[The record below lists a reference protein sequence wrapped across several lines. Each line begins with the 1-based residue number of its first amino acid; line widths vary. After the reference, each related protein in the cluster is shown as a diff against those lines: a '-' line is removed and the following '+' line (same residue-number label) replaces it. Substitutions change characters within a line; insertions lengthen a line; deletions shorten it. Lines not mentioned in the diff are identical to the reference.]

1 MLTDAAIKALKP
13 KEKLYK
19 LVDRDGMYVVVQ
31 PSGAIVFR
39 LDYRLNGRR
48 ETLTLGR
55 YGPAGLSLARAREKV
70 IDARRSIAE
79 GRSPAQEKQ
88 REKRRLQEAKCF
100 GEFGERWLQEARMA
114 DSTRAMRRSI
124 FERDILPAFRNR
136 LLPEILPEDLRGLCA
151 KVKERGA
158 PATAVHVR
166 DIVKLVFAFAI
177 LHGEK
182 VANPADEVGPAS
194 IATFVPK
201 DRSLSPGEIRIML
214 GQIEHVATLPTIRLG
229 IKLILLSMVRKSE
242 LQDAVWD
249 EVDFENAVWS
259 IPKERMKRSKAHNVY
274 LSQQMLDIF
283 IALKTCAGNS
293 KYVLPSR
300 YDADAPMSRATFNRI
315 TTAVVERAK
324 KEGLPLEPFTVHDL
338 RRTGSTLL
346 NELGFNSD
354 WIEKCLAH
362 EDGRSS
368 RGIYNKAEYE
378 HQRRH
383 MIQEWSNLVDAWVAG
398 RKYTPTLY
406 PPTMDLLTPEPDV

>member
-13 KEKLYK
+13 KNKLYK
-19 LVDRDGMYVVVQ
+19 IVDRDGMYVVVQ

-55 YGPAGLSLARAREKV
+55 YGPAGLSLARAREKL
-70 IDARRSIAE
+70 IDARRAISE

-88 REKRRLQEAKCF
+88 REKRRLQEAKSF

-182 VANPADEVGPAS
+182 VANPGDEVGPAS

-201 DRSLSPGEIRIML
+201 DRSLSPAEIRIML

-324 KEGLPLEPFTVHDL
+324 KEGLPLEAFTVHDL

-383 MIQEWSNLVDAWVAG
+383 MMQEWSNLVDAWVAG
-398 RKYTPTLY
+398 KKYTPTLY

>member
-1 MLTDAAIKALKP
+1 MLTDAGIKALKP
-13 KEKLYK
+13 KDKFYK
-19 LVDRDGMYVVVQ
+19 VADRDGMYVVVQ
-31 PSGAIVFR
+31 PSGSVVFR
-39 LDYRLNGRR
+39 YDYRLNGRR

-55 YGPAGLSLARAREKV
+55 YGASDLSLARAREKL
-70 IDARRSIAE
+70 IDAKRAILE

-88 REKRRLQEAKCF
+88 REKRRIKEAKSF

-124 FERDILPAFRNR
+124 FERDILPTFRNR
-136 LLPEILPEDLRGLCA
+136 LLTEISPDDLRAMCK

-166 DIVKLVFAFAI
+166 DIVKLVYAFAI

-182 VANPADEVGPAS
+182 VTNPADEVGPAS

-201 DRSLSPGEIRIML
+201 DRSLSPAEIRVML
-214 GQIEHVATLPTIRLG
+214 GQLEHVPTLPTIRLG
-229 IKLILLSMVRKSE
+229 MKLFLLTMVRKSE
-242 LQDAVWD
+242 LQDATWD

-274 LSQQMLDIF
+274 LAQQAIDILV
-283 IALKTCAGNS
+283 ALKTCAGNS
-293 KYVLPSR
+293 KYLLPSR

-315 TTAVVERAK
+315 TAAVVVRAK

-383 MIQEWSNLVDAWVAG
+383 MMQEWANLVDAWVAG
-398 RKYTPTLY
+398 QKYVPTLY
-406 PPTMDLLTPEPDV
+406 PPSMDLLVPEPSV

>member
-1 MLTDAAIKALKP
+1 MLTDAGIKALKP
-13 KEKLYK
+13 RDKLYK
-19 LVDRDGMYVVVQ
+19 VADRDGMYVAVN
-31 PSGAIVFR
+31 PSGAVVFR
-39 LDYRLNGRR
+39 YDYRLNGRR

-55 YGPAGLSLARAREKV
+55 YGAAGLSLARAREQL
-70 IDARRSIAE
+70 IDAQRAIAE
-79 GRSPAQEKQ
+79 GRSPAREKQ
-88 REKRRLQEAKCF
+88 REKRRIKEAKSF

-124 FERDILPAFRNR
+124 YERDILPTFRNR
-136 LLPEILPEDLRGLCA
+136 LLTEISPDDLRAMCA
-151 KVKERGA
+151 KVKGRGA

-166 DIVKLVFAFAI
+166 DIVKLVYAFAI

-201 DRSLSPGEIRIML
+201 DRSLSPAEIRVML
-214 GQIEHVATLPTIRLG
+214 GQLEHVPTLPTIRLG
-229 IKLILLSMVRKSE
+229 MKLFLLTMVRKSE
-242 LQDAVWD
+242 LQDATWD

-274 LSQQMLDIF
+274 LAQQTIDIL

-293 KYVLPSR
+293 KYLLPSR

-315 TTAVVERAK
+315 TTAVVARAK

-383 MIQEWSNLVDAWVAG
+383 MMQEWANLVDAWVAG
-398 RKYTPTLY
+398 QKYMPTLY
-406 PPTMDLLTPEPDV
+406 PPSMDLLVPEPSV

>member
-1 MLTDAAIKALKP
+1 MLTDAGIKALKP
-13 KEKLYK
+13 KDKLYK
-19 LVDRDGMYVVVQ
+19 VVDRDGMYVVVN
-31 PSGAIVFR
+31 PSGAVVFR
-39 LDYRLNGRR
+39 YDYRLNGRR

-55 YGPAGLSLARAREKV
+55 YGASDLSLARAREKL
-70 IDARRSIAE
+70 IDAKRAILE
-79 GRSPAQEKQ
+79 GRSPAREKQ
-88 REKRRLQEAKCF
+88 REKRRIKEAKSF
-100 GEFGERWLQEARMA
+100 GEFGERWLQEAKMA

-124 FERDILPAFRNR
+124 YERDILPTFRNR
-136 LLPEILPEDLRGLCA
+136 LLTEISPDDLRAICA
-151 KVKERGA
+151 KVKARGA

-166 DIVKLVFAFAI
+166 DIVKLVYAFAI

-182 VANPADEVGPAS
+182 VPNPADEVGPAS

-201 DRSLSPGEIRIML
+201 DRSLSPAEIRVML
-214 GQIEHVATLPTIRLG
+214 GQLEHVPTLPTIRLG
-229 IKLILLSMVRKSE
+229 MKLFLLTMVRKSE
-242 LQDAVWD
+242 LQDATWD

-274 LSQQMLDIF
+274 LAEQAIDIL

-293 KYVLPSR
+293 KYLLPSR

-315 TTAVVERAK
+315 TTAVVVRAK

-383 MIQEWSNLVDAWVAG
+383 MMQEWANLVDAWVAG
-398 RKYTPTLY
+398 QKYAPTLY
-406 PPTMDLLTPEPDV
+406 PPSMDLLVPEPSV

>member
-1 MLTDAAIKALKP
+1 MLTDAGIKALKP
-13 KEKLYK
+13 KDKLYK
-19 LVDRDGMYVVVQ
+19 VVDRDGMYVVVN
-31 PSGAIVFR
+31 PSGAVVFR
-39 LDYRLNGRR
+39 YDYRLNGRR

-55 YGPAGLSLARAREKV
+55 YGASDLSLARAREKL
-70 IDARRSIAE
+70 IDAKRAILE
-79 GRSPAQEKQ
+79 GRSPAREKQ
-88 REKRRLQEAKCF
+88 REKRRIKEAKSF
-100 GEFGERWLQEARMA
+100 GEFGERWLLEAKMA

-124 FERDILPAFRNR
+124 YERDILPTFRNR
-136 LLPEILPEDLRGLCA
+136 LLAEINPDDLRAMCA
-151 KVKERGA
+151 KVKARGA

-166 DIVKLVFAFAI
+166 DIVKLVYAFAI

-182 VANPADEVGPAS
+182 VPNPADEVGPAS

-201 DRSLSPGEIRIML
+201 DRSLSPPEIRVML
-214 GQIEHVATLPTIRLG
+214 GQLEHVPTLPTIRLG
-229 IKLILLSMVRKSE
+229 MKLFLLTMVRKSE
-242 LQDAVWD
+242 LQDATWD

-274 LSQQMLDIF
+274 LAQQAIDIL

-293 KYVLPSR
+293 KYLLPSR

-315 TTAVVERAK
+315 TTAVVVRAK
-324 KEGLPLEPFTVHDL
+324 KEGLLLEPFTVHDL

-383 MIQEWSNLVDAWVAG
+383 MMQEWANLVEAWVEG
-398 RKYTPTLY
+398 QKYVPMSM
-406 PPTMDLLTPEPDV
+406 TMESGPRIFA